1 MSNIIFTKYLEIISF
16 YHSILWW
23 LAVLF
28 VYLGTYHC
36 NNQAQEPISCHIR
49 RLAMDTIYADIARR
63 TGGNI
68 YIGVVG
74 PVRTG
79 KSTFIKRVMEQ
90 TVIPHIEDPYRRE
103 RARDELPQ
111 SGSGKTIMTSEP
123 KFVPEEAV
131 EISPDAMTKLRIR
144 MIDSVGYMVDGAVG
158 AEEDGKPRM
167 VTTPWYDEEI
177 PMTQAAELGTQK
189 VMQEH
194 CSIGIVVT
202 TDGSI
207 TDIPRADYERAERRA
222 ITDMQATGKP
232 FLVIINSRTPG
243 GAAARQIKEQLKQEY
258 RIHAFIADCQALD
271 EEQIARILE
280 ALLYCFPMR
289 QLQIY
294 MPRWMDVL
302 EEEHPVKKALYE
314 MLLQNAQGI
323 TNLACAESS
332 LARLTELEQ
341 VMDSTVSGVD
351 LSTGTVS
358 CMLRFPEKL
367 FYEILSTKAG
377 LEIQND
383 AQLLTLLTELATV
396 KTAYDKISDALS
408 QVKAT
413 GYGVVMPAAEEMILE
428 KPEIIKKG
436 GAFGVKLKAGAP
448 SIHMIRVDIDTEIS
462 PMVGDEKQSRDLIAY
477 LGGEDPEKLWQSHI
491 FGKSVYELIQDGLS
505 AKLVQLPADVR
516 GKFRGTLTRI
526 VNDGANG
533 LICLIL

>member
-1 MSNIIFTKYLEIISF
+1 MEN
-16 YHSILWW
+16 
-23 LAVLF
+23 
-28 VYLGTYHC
+28 VY
-36 NNQAQEPISCHIR
+36 Q
-49 RLAMDTIYADIARR
+49 DIACR

-79 KSTFIKRVMEQ
+79 KSTLIKRIMEQ
-90 TVIPHIEDPYRRE
+90 LVIPNMEDPYRRE
-103 RARDELPQ
+103 RAREELPQ
-111 SGSGKTIMTSEP
+111 SGSGKTIMTTEP

-131 EISPDAMTKLRIR
+131 EISPDGTVKLGVR
-144 MIDSVGYMVDGAVG
+144 MIDSVGYMVDGAAG

-177 PMTQAAELGTQK
+177 PMTQAAELGTRK
-189 VMQEH
+189 VMEEH

-207 TDIPRADYERAERRA
+207 TAIPRAEYEMAERRA
-222 ITDMQATGKP
+222 ILDMQATGKP
-232 FLVIINSRTPG
+232 FLVIINSRVPG
-243 GAAARQIKEQLKQEY
+243 SGTAKQIKEQLNQEFGV
-258 RIHAFIADCQALD
+258 HAVIADCQALD
-271 EEQIARILE
+271 MDQIAQLLKD
-280 ALLYCFPMR
+280 LLYTFPMK
-289 QLQIY
+289 QLQIF
-294 MPRWMDVL
+294 MPRWIDVL
-302 EEEHPVKKALYE
+302 EEDHPVKVALYE
-314 MLLQNAQGI
+314 ALLQRAEEI
-323 TNLACAESS
+323 TS
-332 LARLTELEQ
+332 LASAGANLSRLTELEQ
-341 VMDSTVSGVD
+341 VLDYELRSVD

-358 CMLRFPEKL
+358 CLLRFPETL
-367 FYEILSTKAG
+367 FYEILSSKAG
-377 LEIQND
+377 LEIRND
-383 AQLLTLLTELATV
+383 AQLMKLLTELAQT

-477 LGGEDPEKLWQSHI
+477 LGGEDPEKLWQSNI

-505 AKLVQLPADVR
+505 AKLVQLPEDVR
-516 GKFRGTLTRI
+516 GKFRGTLSRI